1 MINYFKFGDL
11 KLSAMYNAHKNLA
24 VWIESLVIV
33 KQLYKLSAS
42 FPSEEKFGLISQIR
56 RAAISVPSNIAEG
69 SARRSKKEFLN
80 FLSIARG
87 SLTELDTLIE
97 LSYLLNLISTEE
109 CTGLT
114 KKIER
119 IAYLLAG
126 LIKKIEK
133 DIRSKNEL
141 C

>member
-1 MINYFKFGDL
+1 
-11 KLSAMYNAHKNLA
+11 MYNAHKNLA